1 MTFNWIENWLLNFQ
15 QRNKNLY
22 KSCYHRSTGSQKN
35 DMVQAMITETFQTQQ
50 LVIQKRNRL
59 RFGTNLAAIL
69 KHSQK
74 SIQTNEDKS

>member
-1 MTFNWIENWLLNFQ
+1 M
-15 QRNKNLY
+15 R
-22 KSCYHRSTGSQKN
+22 YHRSTGSQKN

-59 RFGTNLAAIL
+59 RFGTNIAAIL